1 MDTANLAMLI
11 ELAVTSRDAAAAR
24 RAQAA
29 ASLAQARSQLD
40 VLRGYARDYER
51 RAQTTL
57 TQGVDMA
64 AQNNLRAFTA
74 KLQQAIE
81 AQQLEVERRAAA
93 LAAAD
98 EALQQAQRRLKSLQA
113 LEHRRLADARLKL
126 ARREQKTQDELA
138 QSGRARPLAP
148 SEW

>member
-1 MDTANLAMLI
+1 MDAPNLAMLI

-29 ASLAQARSQLD
+29 TSLAQAQSQLD

-51 RAQTTL
+51 RTQTTL

-74 KLQQAIE
+74 KLQQAID
-81 AQQLEVERRAAA
+81 AQRAEVQRRAAA

-98 EALQQAQRRLKSLQA
+98 EELQRMQRRVKSMQA
-113 LEHRRLADARLKL
+113 LAERRSAEARRAF
-126 ARREQKTQDELA
+126 ARREQKTQDALA
-138 QSGRARPLAP
+138 QAGRDRPLAATK
-148 SEW
+148 W

>member
-1 MDTANLAMLI
+1 MKQVDLAMLI

-29 ASLAQARSQLD
+29 AGLVQANAQLE
-40 VLRGYARDYER
+40 VLCGYARDYER
-51 RAQTTL
+51 RAQATL

-81 AQQLEVERRAAA
+81 AQRLEVQRRTAA

-98 EALQQAQRRLKSLQA
+98 DELQQMQKRVKSMQA
-113 LEHRRLADARLKL
+113 LAERRLADARQLL
-126 ARREQKTQDELA
+126 ARREQKSQDEIA
-138 QSGRARPLAP
+138 QSARDRPLAA